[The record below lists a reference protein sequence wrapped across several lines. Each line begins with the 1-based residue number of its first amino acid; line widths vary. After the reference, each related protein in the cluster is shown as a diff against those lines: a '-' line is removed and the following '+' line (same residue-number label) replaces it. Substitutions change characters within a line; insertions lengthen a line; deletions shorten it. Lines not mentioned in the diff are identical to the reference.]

1 MSFHQQTGPLLE
13 KQKTQSLLVLSKRKS
28 IIPIKACMHGCTHNI
43 VYFNTCYIRIT
54 IAEERPTVSI
64 MMAHVG
70 CCCISSSNRI
80 KKRKTRSVDCI
91 VALKWNEC
99 QEQFERFLF
108 SCAKVP
114 FLFKEKLAIKR
125 RRYSHFLC
133 VYVSFLLSLH

>member
-1 MSFHQQTGPLLE
+1 MAAHR
-13 KQKTQSLLVLSKRKS
+13 KLSIS
-28 IIPIKACMHGCTHNI
+28 IPATH
-43 VYFNTCYIRIT
+43 IT
-54 IAEERPTVSI
+54 FIEERPTVSI

-70 CCCISSSNRI
+70 CCCIRSSERI

-108 SCAKVP
+108 SCAKIP

-125 RRYSHFLC
+125 KRYSHSVC
-133 VYVSFLLSLH
+133 VSFFSTFITLKR